1 MSLSCEH
8 VTATPF
14 YSLLLHSLLLY
25 FLLSATLLYSTLLSA
40 ATTQLDHI
48 ILYHTILYFTLL
60 YYTILCYA
68 MLCYAMLYYTILYSL
83 KVRTQLRKLPNCC
96 LRPEV
101 PHGIRLHVLRASN
114 FFCLTNCIHKA
125 ENGTCIDK
133 THWKNSFSWIEA
145 VTIMPMQLP
154 TRRVMVSEHQPSSAK
169 ILGAGVEI
177 LALAQC
183 IQVCTPK
190 CPKTPC
196 SSRGSELGTAVAT
209 TVRGNCMLA
218 NHFYTLLRLPSP

>member
-1 MSLSCEH
+1 M
-8 VTATPF
+8 
-14 YSLLLHSLLLY
+14 
-25 FLLSATLLYSTLLSA
+25 
-40 ATTQLDHI
+40 I
-48 ILYHTILYFTLL
+48 
-60 YYTILCYA
+60 YYAILCYT
-68 MLCYAMLYYTILYSL
+68 MLYYAILCYTILYSL

-114 FFCLTNCIHKA
+114 FFCLTNCIHKE

-145 VTIMPMQLP
+145 VTIMQLP

-183 IQVCTPK
+183 IQVYTPK
-190 CPKTPC
+190 CPKTQC
-196 SSRGSELGTAVAT
+196 SSRGGSELGTAVAVAIACWPT
-209 TVRGNCMLA
+209 IFIPSSDF
-218 NHFYTLLRLPSP
+218 HLPSPDDKWVHSDWSWFIMFLPNPSCQV